1 MGADKTTRADRV
13 STGPQ
18 CGMSEA
24 AEECA
29 SFESATDKGKGKE
42 IPSSVDRMQSSGKTV
57 LGSALNNLPAF
68 RAQNGHKG
76 TENLGTSSP
85 YQAHQAIIYGL
96 QKPCNGER
104 FASSSRTFKFA
115 NDSNGYDTQFDAFAK
130 GSGTGELVRLGHI
143 IAQPAQSAKLLQQ
156 SNIDGFDVVS
166 LLSQPESPEHPAQS
180 DHYDLSPVEAVRLQ
194 EGLLRS
200 EPGWPFWDQLLNFNA
215 EFLVRPER
223 FIAECEAYLGTSD
236 FEEGRSI
243 WLNQW
248 TEVLTSYTNEVWGD
262 LGPLAQ
268 AAKIEIAKLDEDKAN
283 DCPSIQALERLRL
296 VLAHL
301 HGH

>member
-29 SFESATDKGKGKE
+29 TFECATDKGKGKE
-42 IPSSVDRMQSSGKTV
+42 IPSSVDRMQSYGRTV
-57 LGSALNNLPAF
+57 LESALNNLPAF
-68 RAQNGHKG
+68 RAQNDQKA
-76 TENLGTSSP
+76 TENIGTSSP
-85 YQAHQAIIYGL
+85 YQAHQALYGL
-96 QKPCNGER
+96 QKPCNGEL
-104 FASSSRTFKFA
+104 FASSSRTFKPA
-115 NDSNGYDTQFDAFAK
+115 NDSNGHDTQFDAFAK
-130 GSGTGELVRLGHI
+130 GSGTGELVHLGHI
-143 IAQPAQSAKLLQQ
+143 IAQPAQPAKLLQQ

-166 LLSQPESPEHPAQS
+166 LLSQPESPETPAQS
-180 DHYDLSPVEAVRLQ
+180 DHYDLSPVETVRLQ

-200 EPGWPFWDQLLNFNA
+200 EPGWPFWEQLLNFNA

-223 FIAECEAYLGTSD
+223 FIAECEAHLGTSD
-236 FEEGRSI
+236 FEEARSI

-268 AAKIEIAKLDEDKAN
+268 AAKIEIAKLDQDKAN
-283 DCPSIQALERLRL
+283 GCPSIQALERLRL
-296 VLAHL
+296 VLAHVR
-301 HGH
+301 GH